1 MSNCEGEEDLP
12 CCPSSNFPVEFFKT
26 PANSDTPHNF
36 GLASPLDT
44 ILYTACKPGKTACN
58 DGNKKVSNERVQEWC
73 KYIISQGVTNVITLL
88 NDDELQIYEEP
99 GLKAMLEHCGMK
111 SYIAPMGDTG
121 ACARIFE
128 VVRRVEANG
137 EKVVCHCSGGVG
149 RAGRV
154 AAAWLVHRYSLT
166 PEVATLI
173 VLDQAYKSGVQRLG
187 ATDKL
192 SGWLRQ
198 SDGTHTTGPS
208 DNKQKCCN

>member
-121 ACARIFE
+121 ACARSE
-128 VVRRVEANG
+128 RREGCMSLLWGCRSGRESRCSVVSSSIQPYTGSCHLDCPGSSLQKRRTKARSYRQV
-137 EKVVCHCSGGVG
+137 K
-149 RAGRV
+149 RV
-154 AAAWLVHRYSLT
+154 APT
-166 PEVATLI
+166 E
-173 VLDQAYKSGVQRLG
+173 
-187 ATDKL
+187 
-192 SGWLRQ
+192 
-198 SDGTHTTGPS
+198 
-208 DNKQKCCN
+208 